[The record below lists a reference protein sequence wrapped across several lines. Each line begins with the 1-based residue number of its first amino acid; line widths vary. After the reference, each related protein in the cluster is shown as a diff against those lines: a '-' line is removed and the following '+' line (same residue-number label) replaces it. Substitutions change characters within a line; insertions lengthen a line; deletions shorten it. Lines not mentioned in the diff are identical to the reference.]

1 MMEFYFIINGF
12 WQRCLSGCNNMKAA
26 YKEGIWKGIIA
37 LIISALKHK
46 SQIHFSYTLVWTR
59 DTDSASNMKNRAAI
73 LSFIAKIMV

>member
-12 WQRCLSGCNNMKAA
+12 WQRCLSGCSNMKAA

-46 SQIHFSYTLVWTR
+46 RVRSISAIHLFEQETQSARQIW
-59 DTDSASNMKNRAAI
+59 K
-73 LSFIAKIMV
+73 IARQLKAL